1 MNRTLCISMIVLF
14 ASGIFAESVNYKVYS
29 DKTRNYAKK
38 IAPFSGRF
46 YTYAEDLKS
55 KGAVKTTFERTLLA
69 VNNAET
75 ALLSIKNLS
84 DLLVVCAYTKQLKK
98 DTPSYKN
105 IIAFS
110 HRSMRRTLGDIEKRV
125 QWASDQVK
133 LDVNAGVSSRL
144 TTVLKDF
151 ISEYNAISPVLD
163 KLTTIVTPSAER
175 EKAAAKQKPKERK
188 PAAKAKPGE
197 PATVYIL
204 SIPPNAK
211 VYMDGT
217 YIGKTNLD
225 QLKVSPGEHRMQF
238 TVEGKVLNQRMIF
251 TPGDNGKKFV
261 TIK

>member
-1 MNRTLCISMIVLF
+1 MNRTLFTSMIFLF
-14 ASGIFAESVNYKVYS
+14 AFCTFAENVNYGTYS
-29 DKTRNYAKK
+29 DKTKAYAKK
-38 IAPFSGRF
+38 IAPLSGRF
-46 YTYAEDLKS
+46 YTYAEQLKS
-55 KGAVKTTFERTLLA
+55 KGAVKATFERTLLA

-75 ALLSIKNLS
+75 AYLSAKNLS
-84 DLLVVCAYTKQLKK
+84 DLLVVCAYAQQLKK
-98 DTPSYKN
+98 DSPTYKD

-110 HRSMRRTLGDIEKRV
+110 HRSIRRTLGDIKKRV

-144 TTVLKDF
+144 TSLLKEF
-151 ISEYNAISPVLD
+151 IGEYDAVSQVLD
-163 KLTTIVTPSAER
+163 KLTVIVTPKAER
-175 EKAAAKQKPKERK
+175 DKVAPKPKSKVVK
-188 PAAKAKPGE
+188 PAAKAQPGE

-225 QLKVSPGEHRMQF
+225 QLKVTPGEHRMQF
-238 TVEGKVLNQRMIF
+238 TVEGKVLSQKMTF